1 MAMNFFTAK
10 HELIALA
17 ISTLGGTYGGVC
29 VHAFQIWEGRQI
41 SGQCS
46 SAVESDLRDSGRIRP
61 EAVTATVILEGS
73 RTVLAHIENF
83 RVDPTSLKEA
93 MDVV

>member
-46 SAVESDLRDSGRIRP
+46 SAVESDLRDSGRIP
-61 EAVTATVILEGS
+61 PGS
-73 RTVLAHIENF
+73 GDSYRHSGGFSDSFSSHRELP
-83 RVDPTSLKEA
+83 R
-93 MDVV
+93 